1 VTART
6 GLAALLLVGSACAG
20 CRAPQPFTFRHGG
33 ADRPAAAPVA
43 PVAPRAVAAPADPSA
58 MASLQ
63 SLADPGP
70 DGLRV
75 LHLGDFGERTSQQDA
90 VAGAAAARHART
102 PFALALFAGDLLYP
116 CGPDA
121 GLAGAEACTFA
132 ADGNTVATPPA
143 GPPDPA
149 FAERHERPLAG
160 LLRGKPP
167 RTLLALGNHDVYS
180 RFGCG
185 VPLLST
191 EATARRKACLNVAHA
206 SLLWSLPARHYLV
219 DEGPARFVVLDSNT
233 VYADYGGFTLEA
245 ELAFLS
251 QALVGCEQRACFV
264 LLHHPP
270 VVAGVHVKDFDN
282 PEVVARMA
290 RLEAVAGGRVRA
302 WLAGHDHDLQHLRTA
317 RGVDV
322 LVSGNGATARP
333 GERFERTA
341 PNGELIFASTAWG
354 FGLLTVR
361 ADGWDYRF
369 EETQGASL
377 HCCAASGTGRCEPV
391 ECAPAAPR

>member
-1 VTART
+1 VNPRA

-20 CRAPQPFTFRHGG
+20 CRASQPFTFRHAQAG
-33 ADRPAAAPVA
+33 RPDT
-43 PVAPRAVAAPADPSA
+43 AAPATAPA
-58 MASLQ
+58 E
-63 SLADPGP
+63 PGP

-75 LHLGDFGERTSQQDA
+75 LHLGDFGEQTPQQVA
-90 VAGAAAARHART
+90 VAAAAAAIHARA

-121 GLAGAEACTFA
+121 GLAGAETCTFA
-132 ADGNTVATPPA
+132 ADGNTVATPPT

-160 LLRGKPP
+160 LLQGGPP

-180 RFGCG
+180 RSGCG
-185 VPLLST
+185 VPLRST

-206 SLLWSLPARHYLV
+206 TPLWSLPARHYLV

-233 VYADYGGFTLEA
+233 VYGDYGGFTLEA

-251 QALVGCEQRACFV
+251 GALEGCEQRTCFV

-270 VVAGVHVKDFDN
+270 VAAGVHVQDFEN

-290 RLEAVAGGRVRA
+290 RLEATAGGRVRA

-322 LVSGNGATARP
+322 LVSGNGATSRP
-333 GERFERTA
+333 AERFERTA
-341 PNGELIFASTAWG
+341 PSGSLLFATTAWG
-354 FGLLTVR
+354 LGLLTVR
-361 ADGWDYRF
+361 PDGWDYRF
-369 EETQGASL
+369 EETRGVPL
-377 HCCAASGTGRCEPV
+377 HCCAATGAGRCEPV
-391 ECAPAAPR
+391 ECAPAPPR